1 MPFLTEELWQRLVEK
16 AESTPASICLAP
28 FPQANPAHENE
39 PAASGFALLQEI
51 VVDQRAL
58 RADNKI
64 DPKLRVEA
72 RIRPLSDR
80 AAQLASAEIA
90 LLDHLTNNQ
99 NEIVSAELT
108 EGAARSKNEYQT
120 ALKLSGSQAGAM
132 RQRLV
137 KEIEQLE
144 KVIASS
150 RKQLGS
156 ETFVSKAPPHIVESI
171 RAKLA
176 DYEAQLDKSR
186 AALTALEP

>member
-1 MPFLTEELWQRLVEK
+1 M
-16 AESTPASICLAP
+16 
-28 FPQANPAHENE
+28 
-39 PAASGFALLQEI
+39 
-51 VVDQRAL
+51 DQRAL

-72 RIRPLSDR
+72 QIRPLSAR
-80 AAQLASAEIA
+80 AQQLAAAELA

-99 NEIVSAELT
+99 NEIVAGELT
-108 EGAARSKNEYQT
+108 DGAARSRNEYQT
-120 ALKLSGSQAGAM
+120 ALKLSGAQADAM

-144 KVIASS
+144 KVINSS

-156 ETFVSKAPPHIVESI
+156 ETFVARAPAQIVESL
-171 RAKLA
+171 RAKLG

-186 AALTALEP
+186 AALAALEA